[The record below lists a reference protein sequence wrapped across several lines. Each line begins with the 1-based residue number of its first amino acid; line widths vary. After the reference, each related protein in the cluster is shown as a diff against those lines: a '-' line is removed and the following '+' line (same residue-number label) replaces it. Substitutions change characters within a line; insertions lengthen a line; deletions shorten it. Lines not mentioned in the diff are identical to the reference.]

1 MKETVEGSETL
12 ERGRKSPVVRLD
24 AKDNIVVARVPIPAG
39 AVIPSEGITARTDIP
54 LGHKIAA
61 RSIRKDEPVY
71 KYGIVIGYASRDVPP
86 GTHMHN
92 DTIRFDGSARQRG
105 GYAFSVDY
113 RAAELLPPEKRRTFR
128 GYVRPDG
135 RVGTRNF
142 VAIPVVSNCAAA
154 VARKIAAYFTPQVLA
169 DYPNVDGVAPLITTL
184 GCGMEKGTALA
195 MTYLRRVI
203 AGHIR
208 NPNIAG
214 ALVVALG
221 CENNNIDEFF
231 EKEGFQE
238 GPLLH
243 KLVIQET
250 GAARAVERGIELVK
264 QMLAEANRFRREEV
278 SAEHLCIGLQCGGS
292 DSFSS
297 ISANP
302 SLGKAMDRLV
312 ENGGTACLSET
323 TELFS
328 TEAFLASRARTP
340 EVGEKLLRCMQW
352 WLDYCKGKDTQIN
365 GKVTPGN
372 NAGGLTNILEKALG
386 SVKKGGSTG
395 LNAVYDY
402 AEEIKEHGFV
412 IMDAP
417 SYDPVSATAQFAGG
431 CNLCV
436 FTTGRGS
443 CYGSRYFPTIK
454 IASNT
459 PLFQRMPGDMDLNAG
474 TVIDGEQTIGQVG
487 DAILEMI
494 LRVASGEKTCSERF
508 GVGDDEYIPWAI
520 GVTG

>member
-1 MKETVEGSETL
+1 MKYVKEAE
-12 ERGRKSPVVRLD
+12 KSPVIRLD
-24 AKDNIVVARVPIPAG
+24 ARDNIVVARVPVPAG
-39 AVIPSEGITARTDIP
+39 TEIPQEGISALTDIP
-54 LGHKIAA
+54 LGHKIATK
-61 RSIRKDEPVY
+61 SIRRGEPVY
-71 KYGIVIGYASRDVPP
+71 KYGAFIGRASRDVPP

-92 DTIRFDGSARQRG
+92 DTILFDGGAGRNGQIS
-105 GYAFSVDY
+105 FSSDY
-113 RAAELLPPEKRRTFR
+113 LETALLPPERRRTFH
-128 GYVRPDG
+128 GYVRADG

-154 VARKIAAYFTPQVLA
+154 VARKIASHFTPEVLA
-169 DYPNVDGVAPLITTL
+169 EYPNVDGVAPLITTL

-208 NPNIAG
+208 NPNMAG
-214 ALVVALG
+214 ALVCALG
-221 CENNNIDEFF
+221 CENNSIDGFF
-231 EKEGFQE
+231 EAENLQE
-238 GPLLH
+238 GPMLR

-250 GAARAVERGIELVK
+250 GSARAVELGIEMVK
-264 QMLAEANRFRREEV
+264 EMLAEANRFERQEV

-292 DSFSS
+292 DSFSCV
-297 ISANP
+297 SANP
-302 SLGKAMDRLV
+302 SLGRAMDCLI

-340 EVGEKLLRCMQW
+340 EVGKKLLRCMQW
-352 WLDYCKGKDTQIN
+352 WLDYCEGRDMQIN
-365 GKVTPGN
+365 GRVTPGN

-402 AEEIKEHGFV
+402 AEEIREHGLV

-459 PLFQRMPGDMDLNAG
+459 QLFQRMPGDMDINAG
-474 TVIDGEQTIGQVG
+474 TVIDGERTISQVG
-487 DAILEMI
+487 GEILEEI
-494 LRVASGEKTCSERF
+494 LRVASGGKTCSERF
-508 GVGDDEYIPWAI
+508 GVGDDEYIPWPI
-520 GVTG
+520 GATG